1 MTEPTTALPLPR
13 FPDPRDAPSLRW
25 GILAPGG
32 IANDFVD
39 SLRAHTGQRVVAVG
53 SRNADRAAAFAARH
67 EIERSYGSY
76 EELVADPGVDVVYI
90 ASPHT
95 EHTPNA
101 LLAIAAGKHVLI
113 EKPMAATAAE
123 AQEIADAARAAG
135 VFAMEAMWTRYLP
148 QTDIARQLLE
158 AGSIGEVRVVT
169 ADFGA
174 AAEFD
179 PTSRLFDPRLAGGAL
194 LDIGVY
200 PVSFAS
206 FAMGAP
212 ASVIASG
219 ELAPSGVDAQA
230 ALILTGPN
238 GAQALLSTGVI
249 ARTPWTASISGTLG
263 RIDIHS
269 PFWCA
274 SGVTVHDAEGH
285 TIGTWLDESG
295 RPDRQGMCYQAAALA
310 RYVAAGLTES
320 PLHSLD
326 ETVSIIA
333 TIDEARRQLGYE
345 RLGQAAE

>member
-1 MTEPTTALPLPR
+1 MTALPQPR

-25 GILAPGG
+25 GILAPGA

-67 EIERSYGSY
+67 EIARSYGSY
-76 EELVADPGVDVVYI
+76 EELVADPEVDVVYV
-90 ASPHT
+90 ASPHS
-95 EHTPNA
+95 EHTAHA
-101 LLAIAAGKHVLI
+101 LLAIGAGKHVLV

-123 AQEIADAARAAG
+123 AQEIVDAARAAG

-158 AGSIGEVRVVT
+158 AGALGEVRVVT
-169 ADFGA
+169 ADFGG

-179 PTSRLFDPRLAGGAL
+179 PTSRMFDPRLAGGAL

-212 ASVIASG
+212 TSVIASG
-219 ELAPSGVDAQA
+219 ELAPTGVDAQA
-230 ALILTGPN
+230 ALILTGPT
-238 GAQALLSTGVI
+238 GAQALLSTSVL
-249 ARTPWTASISGTLG
+249 ARTPWTASIAGTLG

-274 SGVTVHDAEGH
+274 SGVTVHDIDGNF
-285 TIGTWLDESG
+285 IGTWRDESG

-333 TIDEARRQLGYE
+333 TIDEARRQLGYV
-345 RLGQAAE
+345 RVGHAAE